1 MVHRDLKPANVLLSK
16 DGEPKITD
24 FGLARL
30 DDSSTRTEVGTFL
43 GTLAYMAPEQARG
56 KTAAVGTRTDIQRG
70 AILYEALTG
79 RPPYRADTPENTLHK
94 ILLEDVLSP
103 TAAGPESRAIWSRSA
118 SNASRSV
125 RTTAIRQPSTSQRTC
140 GDSWMGTRS

>member
-56 KTAAVGTRTDIQRG
+56 KRPQSARG
-70 AILYEALTG
+70 PIFT
-79 RPPYRADTPENTLHK
+79 
-94 ILLEDVLSP
+94 
-103 TAAGPESRAIWSRSA
+103 RSA
-118 SNASRSV
+118 
-125 RTTAIRQPSTSQRTC
+125 
-140 GDSWMGTRS
+140 